1 MNGRQFS
8 FKTSSNPLVQ
18 ALSVLVFGVLLV
30 GAIIMGAFVLA
41 ALVGVGLIAFAVI
54 AVRVWWFKRQ
64 LKNRPPPSPWH
75 GPQGQRLIEAEYE
88 VVEVERRERDERR

>member
-8 FKTSSNPLVQ
+8 FKSSSNPLVQ

-41 ALVGVGLIAFAVI
+41 ALVGVGLIAFAVL
-54 AVRVWWFKRQ
+54 AVRVWWFKRK
-64 LKNRPPPSPWH
+64 LKNRPPGDGPR
-75 GPQGQRLIEAEYE
+75 GPQGERLIEAEYE
-88 VVEVERRERDERR
+88 VIEVERRERDER